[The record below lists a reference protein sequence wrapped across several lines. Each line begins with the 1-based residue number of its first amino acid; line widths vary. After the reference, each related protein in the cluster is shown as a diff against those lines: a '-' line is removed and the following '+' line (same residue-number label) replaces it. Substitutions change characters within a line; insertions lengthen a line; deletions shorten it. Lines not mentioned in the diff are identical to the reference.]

1 MSSISFIAT
10 LSFIVALI
18 PALGFPRSWEEITL
32 VIIGALSFLIAL
44 SLRKKSM
51 RVVTSV
57 ETQSA
62 FVENASVGNRETL

>member
-32 VIIGALSFLIAL
+32 VVIGALSFLIAL
-44 SLRKKSM
+44 SLRKKNMSTTAP
-51 RVVTSV
+51 VD
-57 ETQSA
+57 TQSA